1 MSVPVTLETAIPAG
15 QSAHRRPAVNAAPRP
30 KIARAVPYTAAV
42 ASAPDA
48 TPIIL
53 TASRPPPKA

>member
-1 MSVPVTLETAIPAG
+1 M
-15 QSAHRRPAVNAAPRP
+15 NAAPRP

-42 ASAPDA
+42 ASAPEA
-48 TPIIL
+48 TPIIF